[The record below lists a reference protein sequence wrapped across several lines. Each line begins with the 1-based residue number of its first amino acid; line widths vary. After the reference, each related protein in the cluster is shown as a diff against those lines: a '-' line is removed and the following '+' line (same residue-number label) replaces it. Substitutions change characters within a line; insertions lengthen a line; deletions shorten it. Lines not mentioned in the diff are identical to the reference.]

1 MAALE
6 VLAASPIA
14 IACFSIVAGGLWVVC
29 GDIVGVLEV

>member
-6 VLAASPIA
+6 VLAARPIA
-14 IACFSIVAGGLWVVC
+14 IASFSIVARGLWVVC